1 MSKPNEMKN
10 RNKLKER
17 MKIVAGGGWRT
28 VVETGLLVYVGCGLS
43 RLENFDHFN
52 LLYPALPLFL
62 SSTFIKPCEPVLIFL
77 FSAQDKKTES

>member
-1 MSKPNEMKN
+1 MK
-10 RNKLKER
+10 
-17 MKIVAGGGWRT
+17 MVGGGGWRT

-52 LLYPALPLFL
+52 LLYPALLLSL

>member
-1 MSKPNEMKN
+1 MKN
-10 RNKLKER
+10 QRSGKTGIKFKEK
-17 MKIVAGGGWRT
+17 MKMVCGGGWRT
-28 VVETGLLVYVGCGLS
+28 AVETGLFVYVDCGLS

-52 LLYPALPLFL
+52 LLYPALLLSL